1 MVWLWSQKI
10 KIYCSWLVGIAWTH
24 CMNLTIQT
32 LSYMLNIVRK
42 IKDMFQSLYVYFF
55 HSPKRI
61 QVFIELANIVET
73 WSKHILMN
81 IKIGWISMLLLI
93 KRVLRSKHDKYAK
106 KIVLTRN
113 FNLKKIFFKHSH
125 SKRY

>member
-1 MVWLWSQKI
+1 MK
-10 KIYCSWLVGIAWTH
+10 H

-32 LSYMLNIVRK
+32 FFYMLDIVRK

-73 WSKHILMN
+73 QGNTFL
-81 IKIGWISMLLLI
+81 G
-93 KRVLRSKHDKYAK
+93 
-106 KIVLTRN
+106 T
-113 FNLKKIFFKHSH
+113 LK
-125 SKRY
+125 

>member
-1 MVWLWSQKI
+1 MK
-10 KIYCSWLVGIAWTH
+10 H

-32 LSYMLNIVRK
+32 FFYMLDIVRK

-73 WSKHILMN
+73 RSQHVLRN
-81 IKIGWISMLLLI
+81 IKIGWISMLLLT
-93 KRVLRSKHDKYAK
+93 K
-106 KIVLTRN
+106 KNVGAQT
-113 FNLKKIFFKHSH
+113 
-125 SKRY
+125 